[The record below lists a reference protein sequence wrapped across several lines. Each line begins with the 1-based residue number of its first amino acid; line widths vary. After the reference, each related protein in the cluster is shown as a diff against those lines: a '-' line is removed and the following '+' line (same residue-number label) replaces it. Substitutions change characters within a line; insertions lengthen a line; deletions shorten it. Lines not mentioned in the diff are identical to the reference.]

1 MLRQGQ
7 LKPGAPISE
16 RPAGPLTAQCLAVPG
31 RRAMNFFVGL
41 DWASQAHA
49 VCVLDATGQVCW
61 QGSVEHSV
69 EGLAELL
76 RRLAR
81 FGPPA
86 SLPVAIERPSGLVV
100 DTLMA
105 AGHPVVPIH
114 PNALKAS
121 RPRYSA
127 AGGKSDPGDAFI
139 LADVLR
145 TDGHR
150 FRPLRP
156 PSDDTRALRALVRG
170 RDDLMAQRVALANQL
185 RALLERFWPGAAA
198 LFADVASP
206 IAPAFLTRYPTPH
219 SAARLGEARLAQFL
233 GQQGYSGRRPVAELL
248 ARLRREPVSQ
258 VGATEAEASGEVV
271 GALVAVLTP
280 LVTHLQQ
287 LSARLEAAVPQHPD
301 GPLVQSLPRSGA
313 VNAAQIL
320 AELGDDRARF
330 ATDEQFAAE
339 AGLAPVTHAS
349 GQHHAVVF
357 RWACNKRLRRAV
369 TTFADNSRHASRW
382 AALVYQRARTRG
394 CRHQH
399 AIRILARAWARIL
412 WRCWQ
417 DRAPYDVARH
427 RAAQALAA
435 A

>member
-1 MLRQGQ
+1 MRF
-7 LKPGAPISE
+7 S
-16 RPAGPLTAQCLAVPG
+16 
-31 RRAMNFFVGL
+31 VGI

-49 VCVLDATGQVCW
+49 VCVIDQTARVHW
-61 QGSVEHSV
+61 QGSVPHTAQ
-69 EGLAELL
+69 GLAELL
-76 RRLAR
+76 VHLRRFRRRGLTR
-81 FGPPA
+81 
-86 SLPVAIERPSGLVV
+86 VALERPSGLLV
-100 DTLMA
+100 DTLVE
-105 AGHPVVPIH
+105 AGLEVVPVH

-170 RDDLMAQRVALANQL
+170 RDDLVAQRVALANQL

-198 LFADVASP
+198 IFADVDSP
-206 IAPAFLTRYPTPH
+206 IALAFLTRYPTPP
-219 SAARLGEARLAQFL
+219 SAARLGGTRLAQFL
-233 GQQGYSGRRPVAELL
+233 GQHAYSGRRPVAELL
-248 ARLRREPVSQ
+248 ARLRRAPVSQ
-258 VGATEAEASGEVV
+258 VGEAEAEASGEVV
-271 GALVAVLTP
+271 RALVAVLSP
-280 LVTHLQQ
+280 LVAHLHQ
-287 LSARLEAAVPQHPD
+287 LSARIEAAVPQHPD

-330 ATDEQFAAE
+330 PSDEQFAAE

-349 GQHHAVVF
+349 GQHRAVVF
-357 RWACNKRLRRAV
+357 RWACNKRLRRAL

-382 AALVYQRARTRG
+382 AALVYQRARARG

-399 AIRILARAWARIL
+399 AIRILARAWARVL

-417 DRAPYDVARH
+417 DGVPYDVCRH
-427 RAAQALAA
+427 RAAQALDAA
-435 A
+435 

>member
-1 MLRQGQ
+1 MR
-7 LKPGAPISE
+7 
-16 RPAGPLTAQCLAVPG
+16 
-31 RRAMNFFVGL
+31 FFVGI

-49 VCVLDATGQVCW
+49 VCVLDDAGRRHW
-61 QGSVEHSV
+61 QGSVPHTA
-69 EGLAELL
+69 EGLTELL
-76 RRLAR
+76 GRLRRFLHR
-81 FGPPA
+81 GP
-86 SLPVAIERPSGLVV
+86 LRVALERPSGLLV
-100 DTLMA
+100 DTLVE
-105 AGHPVVPIH
+105 AGVEVVPIH

-139 LADVLR
+139 LADLLR

-150 FRPLRP
+150 FRPLRA

-170 RDDLMAQRVALANQL
+170 RDDLVAQRVALANQL

-198 LFADVASP
+198 LFADVDSP
-206 IAPAFLTRYPTPH
+206 IALAFLSRYPTPL
-219 SAARLGEARLAQFL
+219 SAARLGEKRLAQFL
-233 GQQGYSGRRPVAELL
+233 GQHAYCGRRPAAALL
-248 ARLRREPVSQ
+248 ARLRAAPASQ
-258 VGATEAEASGEVV
+258 VGEAEAEASGEVV
-271 GALVAVLTP
+271 RALIAVLTP
-280 LVTHLQQ
+280 LGAHIQQ
-287 LSARLEAAVPQHPD
+287 LSAAITAALPQHPD

-330 ATDEQFAAE
+330 PTAEQFAAE
-339 AGLAPVTHAS
+339 GGLAPVTHAS
-349 GQHHAVVF
+349 GTHHTVVF
-357 RWACNKRLRRAV
+357 RWACNKRLRRAL
-369 TTFADNSRHASRW
+369 TTFADNSRHASPW
-382 AALVYQRARTRG
+382 AALVYQRARARG
-394 CRHQH
+394 CRHPH

-417 DRAPYDVARH
+417 ARTPYDVGRH

>member
-1 MLRQGQ
+1 MRF
-7 LKPGAPISE
+7 S
-16 RPAGPLTAQCLAVPG
+16 
-31 RRAMNFFVGL
+31 VGI
-41 DWASQAHA
+41 DWATQAHA
-49 VCVLDATGQVCW
+49 VCILDQTGRVPW
-61 QGSVEHSV
+61 QGSVPHTA
-69 EGLAELL
+69 EGLADLLARL
-76 RRLAR
+76 RRVGR
-81 FGPPA
+81 SGRVR
-86 SLPVAIERPSGLVV
+86 VAVECPSGLLV
-100 DTLMA
+100 DTPVD
-105 AGHPVVPIH
+105 AGFEVVPIH
-114 PNALKAS
+114 PNALKAT
-121 RPRYSA
+121 RPRYAA

-150 FRPLRP
+150 FRPLRA

-170 RDDLMAQRVALANQL
+170 RDALVAQRVALANQL

-198 LFADVASP
+198 IFADIDSP
-206 IAPAFLTRYPTPH
+206 IALAFLTRYPTPH
-219 SAARLGEARLAQFL
+219 SAAHLGAKRLAQFL
-233 GQQGYSGRRPVAELL
+233 GQHAYSGRRPVAELL
-248 ARLRREPVSQ
+248 ARLRRAPASQ
-258 VGATEAEASGEVV
+258 VGEAEAEASGEVV
-271 GALVAVLTP
+271 RALVAVLSP

-330 ATDEQFAAE
+330 PTDEHFAAE

-349 GQHHAVVF
+349 GQHRAVVF
-357 RWACNKRLRRAV
+357 RWACNKRLRRAL
-369 TTFADNSRHASRW
+369 TTFADNSRHASQW
-382 AALVYQRARTRG
+382 AALVYQRARARG

-417 DRAPYDVARH
+417 DGVPYDVRRH